1 MNTHSNLPS
10 RISRA
15 PGATAALC
23 CGIFAA
29 VSPAALADPGYIESD
44 GSQFINTGY
53 HVNPSSKVEVDFA
66 FVDFADTS
74 AYVQTR
80 VFENHPTASF
90 PNLACTLYVAG
101 TPGEG
106 NHTIAFALGDRETGE
121 ALTGIWASS
130 ECDNYGNAAKGQ
142 FCDNVRRTAVIDE
155 ANHYAALLDVNGA
168 YVWRKAK
175 PTTSTIGNRKYTY
188 THTALRPLILLG
200 RPTNAAGSAAD
211 NRGKARIYGF
221 RIYEDGTLIRNY
233 VPALKGGEAGLYDTK
248 DGGFLPSARAEGN
261 ALAHGGD
268 IRIIPD
274 DGYVSTFGNNS
285 SAGIGELYFDTRY
298 PVTKNT
304 RAELDYALAMNY
316 PTSGYDDN
324 HNWYLFAGSGSS
336 GYTRFNAY
344 FNKVASKSFGISG
357 GGIHWKNPSPSIPA
371 PTNQVNV
378 RHVAFVDNYKG
389 VAGMLTDGLTNST
402 YAITAQAD
410 LNFSANTLKI
420 AKSSKSGE
428 SGYAPLKIY
437 GFKIYEE
444 DALVRSYKPYVQ
456 NGIPGLLDTVGT
468 GGFISAAVTTN
479 ALNIGYGGLIDSD
492 SFSREAYVETDG
504 TQYIDLGYYAQSD
517 TRFELDCAVV
527 EPDSTKD
534 LFIFGTHGGAKTG
547 NFPFSMYV
555 KANSA
560 GLGWNCRVDNSN
572 YSTLTSARITAERQ
586 KFVLDGYRN
595 EVSVLAADGSTL
607 HTGTIGTDHANAKS
621 PYEMAIGS
629 SRGKNGV
636 PTVPIK
642 LKIYTAR
649 IYEAGTLKHEFVPY
663 VQNGVA
669 GLWDTVDKVFKT
681 AANSGAN
688 PLALSGMGVDGAE
701 MWIKELPATATV
713 PTEGSI
719 TLTAAAAG
727 AKSYKWTKNGEVV
740 AGATGETC
748 AAAWRKGDYSTPDI
762 YACTAIYDVFGVETE
777 GEPVS
782 CNVFSTPSAFVMVV
796 R

>member
-1 MNTHSNLPS
+1 MTL
-10 RISRA
+10 R
-15 PGATAALC
+15 L
-23 CGIFAA
+23 
-29 VSPAALADPGYIESD
+29 SPQVPRTLLSALAASLALATPATVFADPAYIESD

-53 HVNPSSKVEVDFA
+53 YVNPSSKVEVDFA

-106 NHTIAFALGDRETGE
+106 NRTIAFALGDRETGE

-155 ANHYAALLDVNGA
+155 ANHYAALLDGNGA

-175 PTTSTIGNRKYTY
+175 PTTSTIGSRTYTY

-200 RPTNAAGSAAD
+200 RPTNAAGSTAD
-211 NRGKARIYGF
+211 YRTTARIYGF
-221 RIYEDGTLIRNY
+221 RIYEGGTLVRNY
-233 VPALKGGEAGLYDTK
+233 VPAVKGGEAGLHDTG
-248 DGGFLPSARAEGN
+248 GGFLRNGN
-261 ALAHGGD
+261 ATGNPLASGGD
-268 IRIIPD
+268 ILIIPD
-274 DGYVSTFGNNS
+274 DGHVSTFGNNS
-285 SAGIGELYFDTRY
+285 SAGIGELYFDTTY

-304 RAELDYALAMNY
+304 RAELDYSLAMNY
-316 PTSGYDDN
+316 PTSGYDGN

-336 GYTRFNAY
+336 GYSRFNAY
-344 FNKVASKSFGISG
+344 FNKTASASFGICG
-357 GGIHWKNPSPSIPA
+357 GGIHWKNPTPNIPK

-402 YAITAQAD
+402 YTITAQAD

-456 NGIPGLLDTVGT
+456 NGIPGLLDTVGP
-468 GGFISAAVTTN
+468 GGFISCAIATN
-479 ALNIGYGGLIDSD
+479 AQKVACGGLIDSD

-527 EPDSTKD
+527 EPDSAND
-534 LFIFGTHGGAKTG
+534 LYIFGTHGGFNAG

-555 KANSA
+555 IKNSK
-560 GLGWNCRVDNSN
+560 GLGWNCQTNISN
-572 YSTLTSARITAERQ
+572 YSTLTSTRITAERQ
-586 KFVLDGYRN
+586 KFVLDGYGN
-595 EVSVLAADGSTL
+595 SVSVLSADGTTL
-607 HTGTIGTDHANAKS
+607 HTKTITHNHANAKS
-621 PYEMAIGS
+621 PYSLDICVS
-629 SRGKNGV
+629 KGKTGV

-669 GLWDTVDKVFKT
+669 GLWDTVDEVFKT

-701 MWIKELPATATV
+701 KWVKVLPATAQV
-713 PTEGSI
+713 GVDKAI
-719 TLTAAAAG
+719 ALTAAAAG
-727 AKSYKWTKNGEVV
+727 AIRYKWTCNGEEIE
-740 AGATGETC
+740 GATGETC
-748 AAAWRKGDYSTPDI
+748 TAAWRRGRYDVPDT
-762 YACTAIYDVFGVETE
+762 YACTAVYDVFGVETE
-777 GEPVS
+777 GEPVT
-782 CNVFSTPSAFVMVV
+782 CEVTRLPDAFMMII

>member
-1 MNTHSNLPS
+1 MNYAKESF
-10 RISRA
+10 A
-15 PGATAALC
+15 PARRVARLTAIAL
-23 CGIFAA
+23 AA
-29 VSPAALADPGYIESD
+29 SAVMSPAVLADPGYIESD
-44 GSQFINTGY
+44 GTQFINTGY
-53 HVNPSSKVEVDFA
+53 HVNPSSKVELDFA
-66 FVDFADTS
+66 FIDFDNTS

-80 VFENHPTASF
+80 LMDNHPTASF
-90 PNLACTLYVAG
+90 PNLACTVYVAG
-101 TPGEG
+101 QVDNG
-106 NHTIAFALGDRETGE
+106 NYTLAISTGDRNVEGSDK
-121 ALTGIWASS
+121 ASHQLS
-130 ECDNYGNAAKGQ
+130 GNWTTSSGYPNPDGRQKYCDST
-142 FCDNVRRTAVIDE
+142 VRTVSIDE
-155 ANHYAALLDVNGA
+155 TTRYMRIFENGEE
-168 YVWRKAK
+168 VWYLSNGGTYNA
-175 PTTSTIGNRKYTY
+175 TY
-188 THTALRPLILLG
+188 TAKRPLILLG
-200 RPTNAAGSAAD
+200 RPTNDAGSAAD
-211 NRGKARIYGF
+211 YRSRARIYGF
-221 RIYEDGTLIRNY
+221 RIYEDGELLHDY

-248 DGGFLPSARAEGN
+248 DGGFLPNIRAEGN
-261 ALAHGGD
+261 PLAHGGD
-268 IRIIPD
+268 IREIPD

-285 SAGIGELYFDTRY
+285 SAGIGELYFDTTY

-304 RAELDYALAMNY
+304 RAELDYALAMDY
-316 PTSGYDDN
+316 PTSGYDGN

-336 GYTRFNAY
+336 GYSRFNAY
-344 FNKVASKSFGISG
+344 FNKTASASFGICG
-357 GGIHWKNPSPSIPA
+357 GGIHWKNPTPSIPA

-402 YAITAQAD
+402 YVTTAQAD

-420 AKSSKSGE
+420 AKSSKSNE

-456 NGIPGLLDTVGT
+456 NGIPGLLDTIGT
-468 GGFISAAVTTN
+468 GGFISAAVATN

-492 SFSREAYVETDG
+492 PFSCEAYVETDG

-527 EPDSTKD
+527 KPDSTND
-534 LFIFGTHGGAKTG
+534 LYIFGTHGGYKAG
-547 NFPFSMYV
+547 NFPFSMFV
-555 KANSA
+555 KKNST
-560 GLGWNCRVDNSN
+560 GLGWNCEANKSS
-572 YSTLTSARITAERQ
+572 YLALTSTRITAERQ

-595 EVSVLAADGSTL
+595 EVSVLAADGTML
-607 HTGTIGTDHANAKS
+607 HTGTIDTDHANAKS

-636 PTVPIK
+636 STDPIK

-649 IYEAGTLKHEFVPY
+649 IYESGTLKHEFVPY

-701 MWIKELPATATV
+701 KWVTELPATAQVSQTS
-713 PTEGSI
+713 PK

-727 AKSYKWTKNGEVV
+727 AKSYKWTLNGEEI
-740 AGATGETC
+740 AGATGETVT
-748 AAAWRKGDYSTPDI
+748 AEWRQGGYDRPDV

-777 GEPVS
+777 GEPVTCEVS
-782 CNVFSTPSAFVMVV
+782 RIAPAFIMVV